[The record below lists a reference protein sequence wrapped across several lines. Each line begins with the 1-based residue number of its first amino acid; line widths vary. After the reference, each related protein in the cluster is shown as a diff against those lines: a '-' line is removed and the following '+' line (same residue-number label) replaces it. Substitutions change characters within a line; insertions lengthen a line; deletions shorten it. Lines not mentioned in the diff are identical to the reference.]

1 MKKIVRLT
9 ESDLVRLVKKVI
21 KEQEFDMDMG
31 IDCDRI
37 LDDMEYVYNDTMRYY
52 NRYNKSLSPDRQ
64 NFKLEAE
71 EIYDDLASE
80 LSGFVDEAYQ
90 NDCENYG
97 EVESMYYELLDMF
110 VEETRM
116 GNMTESIKRAIQ
128 EDSGFTFGDKIKNK
142 LKNITGYDTITD
154 DESRLADDIMSAV
167 ENGDYKILDRIIRP
181 EGFNKHIDGYKISV
195 SLNDGDY
202 IVTPMNTFRFD
213 YVTSVKTPSGE
224 VFRFEQSGFA
234 KKLIK
239 LIKSSDTD
247 YGFKYPK

>member
-37 LDDMEYVYNDTMRYY
+37 LNDMEYVYNDTMRYY

-97 EVESMYYELLDMF
+97 QVEAMYNELLDMF
-110 VEETRM
+110 VEETGM
-116 GNMTESIKRAIQ
+116 DNMTESIKRK
-128 EDSGFTFGDKIKNK
+128 S
-142 LKNITGYDTITD
+142 
-154 DESRLADDIMSAV
+154 
-167 ENGDYKILDRIIRP
+167 
-181 EGFNKHIDGYKISV
+181 
-195 SLNDGDY
+195 
-202 IVTPMNTFRFD
+202 
-213 YVTSVKTPSGE
+213 
-224 VFRFEQSGFA
+224 
-234 KKLIK
+234 KK
-239 LIKSSDTD
+239 S
-247 YGFKYPK
+247 PRR

>member
-21 KEQEFDMDMG
+21 KENEFDMDMG

-37 LDDMEYVYNDTMRYY
+37 FDDMKYVYSDTMRYY

-97 EVESMYYELLDMF
+97 EVEAMYNELLDMF
-110 VEETRM
+110 VEETGM
-116 GNMTESIKRAIQ
+116 GNDMDNMTESIKRK
-128 EDSGFTFGDKIKNK
+128 S
-142 LKNITGYDTITD
+142 
-154 DESRLADDIMSAV
+154 
-167 ENGDYKILDRIIRP
+167 
-181 EGFNKHIDGYKISV
+181 
-195 SLNDGDY
+195 
-202 IVTPMNTFRFD
+202 
-213 YVTSVKTPSGE
+213 
-224 VFRFEQSGFA
+224 
-234 KKLIK
+234 KK
-239 LIKSSDTD
+239 S
-247 YGFKYPK
+247 PRR